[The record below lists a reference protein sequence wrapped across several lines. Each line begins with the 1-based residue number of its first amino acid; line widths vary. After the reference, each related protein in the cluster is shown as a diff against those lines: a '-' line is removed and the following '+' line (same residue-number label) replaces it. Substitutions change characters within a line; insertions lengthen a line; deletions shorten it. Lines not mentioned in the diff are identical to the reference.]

1 MSYARTI
8 EAAAAAAFV
17 LVLVPVAASS
27 APATEHAVAAP
38 APIVALP
45 VVEAIEKI
53 DGVRVIADTAHRIE
67 MAGVAIEKFAAA
79 GWEIENTEIRWSE
92 DECDGAV
99 GFHAEERG
107 HHVVVMCTDAEWTL
121 LHELGHVWSD
131 LYLDD
136 EARDEWLE
144 RRGLDSWH
152 EGPYDERGTEQ
163 ETHDHHH
170 PEHPD
175 REDRVVVG
183 AREPVEWDTEQN
195 GEHRCGPRVGEGEAQ
210 VIRDRGERARLR
222 SDATQ
227 VTLRARQQPVP
238 RRDNV
243 PTAGGSE

>member
-8 EAAAAAAFV
+8 AAAATAAFV

-27 APATEHAVAAP
+27 APATEQAVAAP

-45 VVEAIEKI
+45 SVEAIEKI
-53 DGVRVIADTAHRIE
+53 DGVRVIADTAYRIE

-107 HHVVVMCTDAEWTL
+107 HHVVVMCTDAAWTL

-131 LYLDD
+131 LYLDG
-136 EARDEWLE
+136 EGRDEWLE

-163 ETHDHHH
+163 
-170 PEHPD
+170 
-175 REDRVVVG
+175 
-183 AREPVEWDTEQN
+183 A
-195 GEHRCGPRVGEGEAQ
+195 AQ
-210 VIRDRGERARLR
+210 VIAFGLHDTVHVPSMSNNSYSTLVDDFEWLFGTGGTR
-222 SDATQ
+222 S
-227 VTLRARQQPVP
+227 
-238 RRDNV
+238 
-243 PTAGGSE
+243 